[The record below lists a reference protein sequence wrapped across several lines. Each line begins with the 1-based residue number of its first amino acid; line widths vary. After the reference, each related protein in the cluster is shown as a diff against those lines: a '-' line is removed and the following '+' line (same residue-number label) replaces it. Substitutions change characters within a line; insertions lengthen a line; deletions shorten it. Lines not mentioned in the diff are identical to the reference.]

1 MTINALTSLGRA
13 VIGFVAFF
21 SLVHL
26 SGFAGQNPADENAIR
41 NVVEGYLKAKNWKER
56 LVFVQDPGKQEAAMQ
71 KKYQGAE
78 FQLQNPAV
86 QRIDEMDK
94 LPGKYLVKAS
104 WTEKLKNQGFTL
116 YYVVGKGPEGF
127 KIDWRASVGYNS
139 VSLKLLVMQKSK
151 GPHTLRLIATAD
163 SKYVD
168 DYANAAGTHFCF
180 VLKEDIP
187 LKPSMGTFPRTM
199 RMASVF
205 RIS

>member
-78 FQLQNPAV
+78 FQLQTSSPCNWMRPMKLH
-86 QRIDEMDK
+86 RILSLAK
-94 LPGKYLVKAS
+94 
-104 WTEKLKNQGFTL
+104 FT
-116 YYVVGKGPEGF
+116 
-127 KIDWRASVGYNS
+127 
-139 VSLKLLVMQKSK
+139 SL
-151 GPHTLRLIATAD
+151 
-163 SKYVD
+163 
-168 DYANAAGTHFCF
+168 GT
-180 VLKEDIP
+180 
-187 LKPSMGTFPRTM
+187 
-199 RMASVF
+199 
-205 RIS
+205 